1 MECDNTMAYK
11 REQENRKMM
20 FNGVGD
26 QWQHMTRE
34 DIKELD
40 REELV
45 TWLEFRGFACYD
57 DESTSLLRETA
68 IEDFDGEHG

>member
-1 MECDNTMAYK
+1 
-11 REQENRKMM
+11 MM
-20 FNGVGD
+20 FNGMGD
-26 QWQHMTRE
+26 EWQHMTRE
-34 DIKELD
+34 DLKELS

-57 DESTSLLRETA
+57 DESTRLLRETA

>member
-1 MECDNTMAYK
+1 
-11 REQENRKMM
+11 MM
-20 FNGVGD
+20 FNGIGD

-34 DIKELD
+34 DLKELS

-45 TWLEFRGFACYD
+45 HWLEFRGFACYD

-68 IEDFDGEHG
+68 LEDFDGEHG